1 VVRAIRYGSP
11 AETIAEYADEEDVD
25 LVVLGTKSPN
35 GY

>member
-1 VVRAIRYGSP
+1 MRHGSS

-25 LVVLGTKSPN
+25 LVVLGTKSRPN